1 MLKGPVP
8 PATHTH
14 AASRQSFGAS
24 DEVWQILQRQYSFN
38 FVAAFPEHF
47 TYINVLNN
55 PVVHV
60 TIVIYDGKS
69 KTPTA
74 AGGRMLA
81 SETS

>member
-1 MLKGPVP
+1 VDIFCCWNSLGHFDVLKGPVP
-8 PATHTH
+8 PAAHIH
-14 AASRQSFGAS
+14 A
-24 DEVWQILQRQYSFN
+24 VT
-38 FVAAFPEHF
+38 AFPEDF
-47 TYINVLNN
+47 TNINILNN

-74 AGGRMLA
+74 AGGRMFA